1 MIKPHPV
8 AGYFVYRHLGL
19 GVCNIAIMKHF
30 LALSILTGLLFGQET
45 QYSVSGAVSEL
56 SQPGGYIGISYA
68 FDIKKK
74 IKGYQI
80 SIGFAVPSIGN
91 PGQGPYLFPG
101 VAFGKRHSSKENKS
115 YTYSDLQITYL
126 GYGGFWG
133 GAGYGIAFMDGKKL
147 KRSKYFGGYLLAGY
161 TKENIKMPESGW
173 QNNTFAGYHLGL
185 ALPIIGYHFYP

>member
-1 MIKPHPV
+1 
-8 AGYFVYRHLGL
+8 
-19 GVCNIAIMKHF
+19 MKHF
-30 LALSILTGLLFGQET
+30 LALLILTGLLFGQET

-56 SQPGGYIGISYA
+56 SQTGGYIGISYA

-147 KRSKYFGGYLLAGY
+147 KRSKFFGGYLMAGF
-161 TKENIKMPESGW
+161 TKENIQRPESDW
-173 QNNTFAGYHLGL
+173 QNNTFAHLGL
-185 ALPIIGYHFYP
+185 ALPIIGYHFHP

>member
-1 MIKPHPV
+1 MIKRITP
-8 AGYFVYRHLGL
+8 
-19 GVCNIAIMKHF
+19 
-30 LALSILTGLLFGQET
+30 ILLLFGLVYGQET
-45 QYSVSGAVSEL
+45 QSSRTGDPSEL
-56 SQPGGYIGISYA
+56 SQPGGYIGISYE

-115 YTYSDLQITYL
+115 YTYSDLQMTYL

-147 KRSKYFGGYLLAGY
+147 KRNKFFGGWLLAGF
-161 TKENIKMPESGW
+161 TKENIQKPESDLK
-173 QNNTFAGYHLGL
+173 NNTFSGFHLGL
-185 ALPIIGYHFYP
+185 ALPIIGYHFHP

>member
-1 MIKPHPV
+1 MQI
-8 AGYFVYRHLGL
+8 AYF
-19 GVCNIAIMKHF
+19 
-30 LALSILTGLLFGQET
+30 
-45 QYSVSGAVSEL
+45 
-56 SQPGGYIGISYA
+56 
-68 FDIKKK
+68 
-74 IKGYQI
+74 
-80 SIGFAVPSIGN
+80 
-91 PGQGPYLFPG
+91 
-101 VAFGKRHSSKENKS
+101 
-115 YTYSDLQITYL
+115 

>member
-1 MIKPHPV
+1 
-8 AGYFVYRHLGL
+8 
-19 GVCNIAIMKHF
+19 MKHF
-30 LALSILTGLLFGQET
+30 LPLLILTGLLFGQET
-45 QYSVSGAVSEL
+45 SVHGDPSEL
-56 SQPGGYIGISYA
+56 SQPGGYIGISYE
-68 FDIKKK
+68 FDKKKK

-101 VAFGKRHSSKENKS
+101 VAFGKKHSSKEDKS
-115 YTYSDLQITYL
+115 YTYSDLQIAYF

>member
-1 MIKPHPV
+1 MIKRITP
-8 AGYFVYRHLGL
+8 
-19 GVCNIAIMKHF
+19 
-30 LALSILTGLLFGQET
+30 ILLLFGLVYGQET
-45 QYSVSGAVSEL
+45 QSSRTGDPSEL
-56 SQPGGYIGISYA
+56 SQPGGYIGISYE

-115 YTYSDLQITYL
+115 YTYSDLQMTYS

-147 KRSKYFGGYLLAGY
+147 KRNKFFGGWLLAGF
-161 TKENIKMPESGW
+161 TKENIQKPVSDLK
-173 QNNTFAGYHLGL
+173 NNRFAGFHLGL
-185 ALPIIGYHFYP
+185 ALPIIGYHFHP

>member
-1 MIKPHPV
+1 
-8 AGYFVYRHLGL
+8 
-19 GVCNIAIMKHF
+19 MKR
-30 LALSILTGLLFGQET
+30 LWLILLLISFIWGQGT
-45 QYSVSGAVSEL
+45 QTNHVGDPSKL
-56 SQPGGYIGISYA
+56 PQPGGYIGISFE
-68 FDIKKK
+68 FDTKKK
-74 IKGYQI
+74 INGYQI

-101 VAFGKRHSSKENKS
+101 FAFGKRHSSKEDKS
-115 YTYSDLQITYL
+115 YTYSDLQIAYL

-147 KRSKYFGGYLLAGY
+147 KRRKLFGGYLLAGY

-185 ALPIIGYHFYP
+185 VLPIIGYHFHP

>member
-1 MIKPHPV
+1 MINRITP
-8 AGYFVYRHLGL
+8 
-19 GVCNIAIMKHF
+19 
-30 LALSILTGLLFGQET
+30 ILLLFGLVCGQET
-45 QYSVSGAVSEL
+45 QHTGDPSEL

-147 KRSKYFGGYLLAGY
+147 KRSKFFGGYLMAGF
-161 TKENIKMPESGW
+161 TKENIQRPESDW
-173 QNNTFAGYHLGL
+173 QNNTFAYLGL
-185 ALPIIGYHFYP
+185 ALPIIGYHFHP

>member
-1 MIKPHPV
+1 MT
-8 AGYFVYRHLGL
+8 R
-19 GVCNIAIMKHF
+19 F
-30 LALSILTGLLFGQET
+30 LQLLIFTGLLFGQET
-45 QYSVSGAVSEL
+45 SVHGDPSKL
-56 SQPGGYIGISYA
+56 SQPGGYIE
-68 FDIKKK
+68 

-91 PGQGPYLFPG
+91 PGLGPYLFPG
-101 VAFGKRHSSKENKS
+101 VAFGKKYSSKEDRS
-115 YTYSDLQITYL
+115 YTYSDLQITYF

-161 TKENIKMPESGW
+161 TKEEIKIHESGS

-185 ALPIIGYHFYP
+185 ALPIIGYHFHP